1 MTAKGTTIMKRPALV
16 VTLLLGLAPL
26 CAAQAQEMAG
36 KDMPGKHILQ
46 RVDTNGDGAVSKDE
60 MIAAREHA
68 FKKLDRNGDGVIDE
82 KEIEGARDAIIDRA
96 DAAQAML
103 GTRWRRMDTNGDGK
117 VSEDEFRGR
126 TPLFDLADR
135 NGDGKLSADEIA
147 VIRKLF
153 ADRAG

>member
-1 MTAKGTTIMKRPALV
+1 MKRPALV
-16 VTLLLGLAPL
+16 ATLLLGLAPL
-26 CAAQAQEMAG
+26 CAAQAQDMPG
-36 KDMPGKHILQ
+36 KDVGKHILQ

-103 GTRWRRMDTNGDGK
+103 GTRGRRMDTNGDGK
-117 VSEDEFRGR
+117 VSEDEFRSR

-147 VIRKLF
+147 AIGKLF